1 MIGNG
6 ARSVVW
12 KSESPIPCLLSCL
25 VRRMLIG
32 RGEEGDPVCLF
43 CLEGKDDGNSD
54 DRASDGNEMAHNTE

>member
-1 MIGNG
+1 M
-6 ARSVVW
+6 
-12 KSESPIPCLLSCL
+12 
-25 VRRMLIG
+25 RRMLIG